1 MVFVYEKSLIIVML
15 VYSISFSL
23 LGTQYI
29 VADVFHVQMTDF
41 NGNPIKNV
49 LITGVGQ
56 QSNGQST
63 LNAIYTN
70 STCTTPTCQN
80 KAESATTYLLV
91 AATYAWNIFMLISGL
106 YVFQFLYQL
115 GVPIIFMMGFIAL
128 YLFFLVRSMMG
139 WIRGI

>member
-1 MVFVYEKSLIIVML
+1 MIIVML

-41 NGNPIKNV
+41 NGNPIKNI

-56 QSNGQST
+56 QSNGQGT
-63 LNAIYTN
+63 LNNIYNN

-80 KAESATTYLLV
+80 KAENPLTYLTV

>member
-1 MVFVYEKSLIIVML
+1 MIVML
-15 VYSISFSL
+15 VYAISFSL
-23 LGTQYI
+23 LCVQYI
-29 VADVFHVQMTDF
+29 VADVFHFTMTDF

-63 LNAIYTN
+63 LNNIYNN
-70 STCTTPTCQN
+70 STCTTTLCQQ

-91 AATYAWNIFMLISGL
+91 ADTYAWNIFMLISGL